1 MSGAME
7 ITTKIGCPLNCRVC
21 PQRLFVSRY
30 TGGTGMP
37 EGADPKKRPMVMS
50 LETFK
55 NCVDKMPQDMQIDFS
70 GFVEPQLNPDFVE
83 MVLYTQST
91 GRKMTLFSTLVGMT
105 KESYERIREVP
116 FINMVLHIPDRD
128 LNSRFVLSREYLELV
143 ELVIRDAMVGRFH
156 IDKYSCHGP
165 VHPQI
170 EALVAESGIY
180 VDNNLHD
187 RAGNV
192 GEDDVMSLTH
202 KGKIHCSSGP
212 QLDRNVLMPDGT
224 VVLCAMDF
232 GMDHVLGNLLT
243 QSYEEVMASPVL
255 EHLRRCMESEQNG
268 DCICRQCVIAENDF
282 EQLKRIVR
290 NKLKGNK

>member
-7 ITTKIGCPLNCRVC
+7 ITTKVGCPLNCRVC
-21 PQRLFVSRY
+21 PQKLFITRY

-37 EGADPKKRPMVMS
+37 EGRDPKDRPMEMS
-50 LETFK
+50 METFRT
-55 NCVDKMPQDMQIDFS
+55 CLDKMPKDEQIDFS
-70 GFVEPQLNPDFVE
+70 GFVEPQLNPHFVE
-83 MVLYTQST
+83 MVHYTHST

-105 KESYERIREVP
+105 KESYEEIRELP
-116 FINMVLHIPDRD
+116 FTNMVLHIPDKD
-128 LNSRFVLSREYLELV
+128 LNSKFVLSEDYLELV
-143 ELVIRDAMVGRFH
+143 TLVIRDAMSGRFH

-165 VHPQI
+165 VHPSI
-170 EALVAESGIY
+170 EKLVEESGIF

-212 QLDRNVLMPDGT
+212 KLDRNVLMPDGT

-255 EHLRRCMESEQNG
+255 DELRRCMESEKNG
-268 DCICRQCVIAENDF
+268 SCICRECVIAENDF
-282 EQLKRIVR
+282 EHLKRIMR
-290 NKLKGNK
+290 EKLRG

>member
-7 ITTKIGCPLNCRVC
+7 ITTKVGCPLNCRVC
-21 PQRLFVSRY
+21 PQKLFITRY
-30 TGGTGMP
+30 TGGIGMP
-37 EGADPKKRPMVMS
+37 EGSDPKDRPMEMS
-50 LETFK
+50 METFRT
-55 NCVDKMPQDMQIDFS
+55 CLDKMPKDEQIDFS
-70 GFVEPQLNPDFVE
+70 
-83 MVLYTQST
+83 

-105 KESYERIREVP
+105 KESYEEIREIP

-128 LNSRFVLSREYLELV
+128 LNSKFVLSEDYLELV
-143 ELVIRDAMVGRFH
+143 TMVIRDAMSGRFH

-165 VHPQI
+165 VHPSI
-170 EALVAESGIY
+170 EKLVEESGIF

-212 QLDRNVLMPDGT
+212 KLDRNVLMPDGT

-255 EHLRRCMESEQNG
+255 DELRRCMESEKNG
-268 DCICRQCVIAENDF
+268 SCICRECVIAENDF
-282 EQLKRIVR
+282 EHLKRIMR
-290 NKLKGNK
+290 EKLRG